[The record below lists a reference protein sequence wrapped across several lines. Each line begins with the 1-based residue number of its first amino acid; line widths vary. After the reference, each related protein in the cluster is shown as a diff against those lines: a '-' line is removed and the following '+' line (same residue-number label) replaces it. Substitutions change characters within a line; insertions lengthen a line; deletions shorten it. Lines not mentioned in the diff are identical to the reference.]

1 MKVWCKISQY
11 CCFSTINVSINI
23 LAYPEPWQVHQ
34 HWYFELFFS
43 LKLHCL
49 MKTTKYEGTRSR
61 TQGKENHKRKKN
73 GNQNNQK
80 RRTKALR
87 WIKLCKTLQSRN
99 SSYRGSFPCIHK
111 MVHPPAWLLKAC
123 LGPSCINS
131 LVVVPCQGM
140 PLIHFLPFFGYI
152 FVLEIYDCILILYN
166 CIGFM
171 LDALLDYW
179 NVDLHFAWTRIYNI
193 FSDIRCSISVCMS
206 RFTIS
211 YKK

>member
-1 MKVWCKISQY
+1 MCLSIYWRILYLGK
-11 CCFSTINVSINI
+11 FINTGI
-23 LAYPEPWQVHQ
+23 LNSFFLLSYIAWWKQLNTKGPEVVH
-34 HWYFELFFS
+34 
-43 LKLHCL
+43 KAK
-49 MKTTKYEGTRSR
+49 KTTKE
-61 TQGKENHKRKKN
+61 KKN

-99 SSYRGSFPCIHK
+99 SSYQGSFPCIHK

-211 YKK
+211 YKKWHAS